1 MSPRRRAAPPP
12 ELPGYT
18 FVELIGSGGFA
29 DVYLF
34 EQHVPRRRVAIKV
47 LHTDRMSRSALAEFA
62 AEANVMAMLSTHP
75 SIVTVYGAGEAPD
88 GRPYLVMEYAPRPT
102 LQARYRARP
111 LSVPEVLRVGIMIG
125 AAVETVHRAGVMHR
139 DIKPANVLFTEYD
152 HPALTDF
159 GIAST
164 SAAETAAGVSI
175 PWSAPE
181 MFAEQ
186 PFGGPEADIYA
197 LAATLYT
204 LLAGHSPFEAEHAAT
219 SLDLIDRIER
229 MPAQPIP
236 RPDVPESLQ
245 RTLLRALSKS
255 PADRH
260 PSALAFAR
268 ALQKVQIELSMAV
281 TVIDIIDDAPDRH
294 DEDGE
299 ADGLTRVRGVVSI
312 APLGADAGL
321 VDTDLP
327 VEAPVGSGLAAA
339 VDVEPRRPSHRAQPG
354 VPSLWSRPW
363 GRVTILT
370 SAFAIV
376 AVIVV
381 ASILATTIR
390 TPDAGPSAS
399 PQNIVVAAVPSPEDL
414 AGRVEGDSVVFTW
427 TNPDAL
433 PGDRYLWNLVSA
445 GSDEEAEVVESPT
458 VTVPRGNAVQV
469 CIAVSVLRD
478 NGAASTTP
486 ARLCA
491 P

>member
-1 MSPRRRAAPPP
+1 MSSRRRAAPPP

-34 EQHVPRRRVAIKV
+34 EQHMPRRRVAIKV

-75 SIVTVYGAGEAPD
+75 SIVTVYGVGQAPD

-102 LQARYRARP
+102 LQARYRTRP
-111 LSVPEVLRVGIMIG
+111 LSVAETLRVGIMIA

-164 SAAETAAGVSI
+164 SALETAAGVSI

-181 MFAEQ
+181 MFADQ
-186 PFGGPEADIYA
+186 PFGGPEADVYA

-204 LLAGHSPFEAEHAAT
+204 VLAGHSPFEAERAAN
-219 SLDLIDRIER
+219 SLELIDRIER
-229 MPAQPIP
+229 MPAQGVP
-236 RPDVPESLQ
+236 RPDVPDSLQ

-260 PSALAFAR
+260 STALAFAR

-281 TVIDIIDDAPDRH
+281 TVIDIIDDSPGRQN
-294 DEDGE
+294 EDAE
-299 ADGLTRVRGVVSI
+299 ADGLTRVRSVMSITPLAAAAALTPADPVVDSAAVP
-312 APLGADAGL
+312 APR
-321 VDTDLP
+321 
-327 VEAPVGSGLAAA
+327 AA
-339 VDVEPRRPSHRAQPG
+339 VDVEPRQLRRRTRSAA
-354 VPSLWSRPW
+354 PSLWSKPW
-363 GRVTILT
+363 GRVTIIT
-370 SAFAIV
+370 SAVALVAAVFA
-376 AVIVV
+376 
-381 ASILATTIR
+381 ASILTTSVR
-390 TPDAGPSAS
+390 APDATPSSA
-399 PQNIVVAAVPSPEDL
+399 PQNIVVAAVPAPQNV
-414 AGRVEGDSVVFTW
+414 AGRVEGDAVVFTW

-433 PGDRYLWNLVSA
+433 PDDRYLWNLVSA
-445 GSDEEAEVVESPT
+445 GRDEEAEIVDLPT

-469 CIAVSVLRD
+469 CIAVSILRD
-478 NGAASTTP
+478 NGAASTEP

>member
-34 EQHVPRRRVAIKV
+34 EQHMPRRRVAIKV

-75 SIVTVYGAGEAPD
+75 SIVTVHGAGEAPD

-111 LSVPEVLRVGIMIG
+111 LSVPEVLRVGIMIA

-204 LLAGHSPFEAEHAAT
+204 LLAGHSPFEAERAAT

-236 RPDVPESLQ
+236 RADIPESLQ

-255 PADRH
+255 PEDRH

-268 ALQKVQIELSMAV
+268 ALQKIQIELSMAV
-281 TVIDIIDDAPDRH
+281 TVIDIIDDAPDRS

-299 ADGLTRVRGVVSI
+299 ADGLTRVRSVVSI
-312 APLGADAGL
+312 APL
-321 VDTDLP
+321 
-327 VEAPVGSGLAAA
+327 VGSPPLTGTDSTTEAAA
-339 VDVEPRRPSHRAQPG
+339 SSSPAVIDVEPRRHRTASG
-354 VPSLWSRPW
+354 IASLWSKPW
-363 GRVTILT
+363 GRVAVVT
-370 SAFAIV
+370 SGFVVV
-376 AVIVV
+376 AVVV
-381 ASILATTIR
+381 AASVRAATVR
-390 TPDAGPSAS
+390 TPDPGPSAA
-399 PQNIVVAAVPSPEDL
+399 PQNIVVTAVPSPEDL
-414 AGRVEGDSVVFTW
+414 AGRVEGGDVVFTW
-427 TNPDAL
+427 TNPDPL
-433 PGDRYLWNLVSA
+433 PGDRYLWNIVNA
-445 GSDEEAEVVESPT
+445 GRDEEAEVVETAT
-458 VTVPRGNAVQV
+458 VTVPRGDAVQV

-478 NGAASTTP
+478 NGAASTVP